1 MLKPFIFSLYDFFI
15 TMLPVIKRDWYL
27 IAWYIIQEF
36 LVVNLYCCMDI
47 EISVF
52 NILNFYVIRF

>member
-1 MLKPFIFSLYDFFI
+1 MF
-15 TMLPVIKRDWYL
+15 PVIKRDWYL
-27 IAWYIIQEF
+27 IAWDIIQEF

-52 NILNFYVIRF
+52 NNLNFYVIRF

>member
-1 MLKPFIFSLYDFFI
+1 MLKPFIFSLYYFFI
-15 TMLPVIKRDWYL
+15 TMFPVIKRDCYL
-27 IAWYIIQEF
+27 IAWDNIQEF

-52 NILNFYVIRF
+52 NNLNFML